1 MTESLN
7 PYSPPRAEVASV
19 EALRPTIE
27 AGKGRRLGTLLV
39 DYALFLLCSF
49 MIGIGVV
56 LIFGDAGLEAL
67 EAIPDFLLGLLIMSS
82 YYIVF
87 EGFWARTPGKW
98 LFGTMVVSESGGK
111 PSIGQIIGRT
121 LCRFLPFEPFSFLG
135 ERGWHDSI
143 PKTRVVMARVV

>member
-19 EALRPTIE
+19 EAQRPTVD

-143 PKTRVVMARVV
+143 PKTRVVMARVA